1 MGLCCRAL
9 GRSCLIVVMYN
20 RRATDSNRVTMQRL
34 RQVNVIH
41 SFMISHTVIPN
52 IATVHKRV
60 KIEMDEKSKQP
71 HKFTDLCREF
81 MWLKSNAGDL
91 VLFSKLLFNAIIPI
105 MSCPQSSS
113 AIVT

>member
-1 MGLCCRAL
+1 M
-9 GRSCLIVVMYN
+9 VMYN
-20 RRATDSNRVTMQRL
+20 GRDTDSDHVTMQCL
-34 RQVNVIH
+34 RRVNVIH

-91 VLFSKLLFNAIIPI
+91 VLFSKPLFNVIIPI
-105 MSCPQSSS
+105 MSRPQSSS